1 MGQQIINIPM
11 VWDDDL
17 FKKALEKGVIE
28 NVKDQMIEQSM
39 ERLGIRGRYGYSE
52 LFENIVRDCMREIVN
67 ENKDLIIEEIIS
79 RGVRSLTSSKEY
91 KEAKK
96 EVGVTA
102 RGRY

>member
-39 ERLGIRGRYGYSE
+39 KRLGIRDRYGYSE
-52 LFENIVRDCMREIVN
+52 LFENIVRDCMREVIN
-67 ENKDLIIEEIIS
+67 DNKDKIIEEVIS
-79 RGVRSLTSSKEY
+79 RGHRSLINSKEF

-96 EVGVTA
+96 KLEGEINE
-102 RGRY
+102 

>member
-39 ERLGIRGRYGYSE
+39 KRLGIRDRYGYSE
-52 LFENIVRDCMREIVN
+52 LFEKIVRDCMREVIN
-67 ENKDLIIEEIIS
+67 DNKDKIIEEVIS

-96 EVGVTA
+96 KLGGE
-102 RGRY
+102 

>member
-39 ERLGIRGRYGYSE
+39 KRLGIRDRYGYSE
-52 LFENIVRDCMREIVN
+52 LFENIVRDCMREVIN
-67 ENKDLIIEEIIS
+67 DNKDLIIEEVIS

-91 KEAKK
+91 KEAKQRLK
-96 EVGVTA
+96 GDNND
-102 RGRY
+102 